1 VTAQDSGFVIR
12 GKHVLIAVL
21 AMFGIVILVNLIFV
35 YFALDSWTG
44 LTTQNAY
51 QEGLTYNQV
60 LAARDA
66 QRDLGWQG
74 NLALGKSDG
83 ADSLTL
89 SFTDRA
95 GAPLA
100 GLEITGR
107 LRRPTHEG
115 LDQPLAWRND
125 GAGRYT
131 AEVELPERGNWDLE
145 VSADDGRHPPFEMK
159 ARLWFK

>member
-1 VTAQDSGFVIR
+1 MSTQDGSFVIR

-21 AMFGIVILVNLIFV
+21 AMFGIVIAVNLTFV
-35 YFALDSWTG
+35 FFALDSWTG

-74 NLALGKSDG
+74 SLELGRRDA
-83 ADSLTL
+83 ADSVTL
-89 SFTDRA
+89 ILTDRD

-100 GLEITGR
+100 GLAIAGL

-115 LDQPLAWRND
+115 LDRPLEWRGD

-131 AEVELPERGNWDLE
+131 ALVELPERGNWDLE
-145 VSADDGRHPPFEMK
+145 LTADDGRHPPFEMK

>member
-1 VTAQDSGFVIR
+1 MSPQDGGFVIR
-12 GKHVLIAVL
+12 GRHVLMAVL
-21 AMFGIVILVNLIFV
+21 AMFGIVIAVNLAFV
-35 YFALDSWTG
+35 FFALDTWTG
-44 LTTQNAY
+44 LSTPNAY
-51 QEGLTYNQV
+51 QKGLTYNQV

-74 NLALGKSDG
+74 SLELGQRDT

-89 SFTDRA
+89 TLTDRD
-95 GAPLA
+95 GAPLD
-100 GLEITGR
+100 GLEVGGL

-115 LDQPLAWRND
+115 LDQTLAWQGH

-131 AEVELPERGNWDLE
+131 VLVELPQRGNWDLE
-145 VSADDGRHPPFEMK
+145 VTADDGRHPPFEMK